1 MQMQN
6 ERKKLEELNLLDDF
20 LFNAMM
26 TYPEMGEKFTRK
38 ILKLLFNKEFR
49 NLKVIAQKSYGGLN
63 TDLRGARL
71 DVYVESDDSAE
82 IDASEDVSVYDL
94 EPDKNDKAKYI
105 AAFPQRIR
113 FYHAIIDSRSLKSG
127 EDFGKLKRVYVIF
140 ICNYD
145 PFGYD
150 RVKYTIRNMC
160 VEEPEMPY
168 DDGAQT
174 TVLYTKGTKGDDI
187 SEELRQ
193 FLNYMEN
200 TTQTNAVNDTL
211 KDIQKMVDIVKRDGE
226 VSLSYMK
233 GFERDTIMYEKGQ
246 EAERKNTERERQ
258 RADSAEKA
266 RDEAKKERD
275 EAENVRDQAEKA
287 RMIAEEEKIEAQKKT
302 AEALKRVAEL
312 EKILQCKTAEI
323 K

>member
-1 MQMQN
+1 MQN

-26 TYPEMGEKFTRK
+26 TYPEMGEEFTRK

-82 IDASEDVSVYDL
+82 IDAAEDMSIYDL
-94 EPDKNDKAKYI
+94 EPDKNDKAKYV

-174 TVLYTKGTKGDDI
+174 TILYTKGTKDDNI

-233 GFERDTIMYEKGQ
+233 GFERDTMMYEKGQ
-246 EAERKNTERERQ
+246 EAERQNTERERQ

-266 RDEAKKERD
+266 RDEA
-275 EAENVRDQAEKA
+275 ENA
-287 RMIAEEEKIEAQKKT
+287 RIIAEEEKVKAQKEA
-302 AEALKRVAEL
+302 AEALKRIKEL
-312 EKILQCKTAEI
+312 EKELKRT

>member
-1 MQMQN
+1 MQN

-26 TYPEMGEKFTRK
+26 TYPEMGERFTRK

-82 IDASEDVSVYDL
+82 IDASEDVSIYDL

-145 PFGYD
+145 PFSYD

-174 TVLYTKGTKGDDI
+174 TVLYTKGTKDDDI
-187 SEELRQ
+187 FEELRQ

-266 RDEAKKERD
+266 RDEAKKERE
-275 EAENVRDQAEKA
+275 EAENV
-287 RMIAEEEKIEAQKKT
+287 T

>member
-1 MQMQN
+1 MQN
-6 ERKKLEELNLLDDF
+6 ERRKLEELNLLDDF
-20 LFNAMM
+20 LFNALM
-26 TYPEMGEKFTRK
+26 TYPEMGEEFTRK
-38 ILKLLFNKEFR
+38 ILKLLFNKDFR
-49 NLKVIAQKSYGGLN
+49 KLKVIAQKSYGGLN

-82 IDASEDVSVYDL
+82 IDAKEETSIYDL
-94 EPDKNDKAKYI
+94 EPDKNDKSKYI
-105 AAFPQRIR
+105 EAFPQRIR

-127 EDFGKLKRVYVIF
+127 EDFGKLKKVYVIF

-174 TVLYTKGTKGDDI
+174 TVLYTKGTRGDDI

-233 GFERDTIMYEKGQ
+233 GFERDTLMYEKGQ
-246 EAERKNTERERQ
+246 EAERKNTEKERQNAERERK

-266 RDEAKKERD
+266 RI
-275 EAENVRDQAEKA
+275 
-287 RMIAEEEKIEAQKKT
+287 IAEEEKEK
-302 AEALKRVAEL
+302 ALKRIEEL
-312 EKILQCKTAEI
+312 EQKLKQVKLH
-323 K
+323 

>member
-1 MQMQN
+1 MQN

-38 ILKLLFNKEFR
+38 ILKLLFNREFR

-174 TVLYTKGTKGDDI
+174 TVLYTKGTKDDDI

-211 KDIQKMVDIVKRDGE
+211 KAIQKMVDIVKRDGE

-246 EAERKNTERERQ
+246 EAERQNTERERQ

-275 EAENVRDQAEKA
+275 EAENVRDSAEKA

-312 EKILQCKTAEI
+312 EKILQCKTAEV

>member
-1 MQMQN
+1 MQN

-26 TYPEMGEKFTRK
+26 TYPEMGEEFTRK

-82 IDASEDVSVYDL
+82 IDAAEDTSIYDL
-94 EPDKNDKAKYI
+94 EPDKNDKAKYV

-174 TVLYTKGTKGDDI
+174 TILYTKGTKDDDI

-233 GFERDTIMYEKGQ
+233 GFERDTMMYEKGQ
-246 EAERKNTERERQ
+246 EAERQNTERERQ

-266 RDEAKKERD
+266 RDEA
-275 EAENVRDQAEKA
+275 ENA
-287 RMIAEEEKIEAQKKT
+287 RISAEEEKAKAQKEA
-302 AEALKRVAEL
+302 AEALKRVEEL
-312 EKILQCKTAEI
+312 EKELERTK
-323 K
+323 

>member
-1 MQMQN
+1 MQN

-38 ILKLLFNKEFR
+38 ILKLLFNREFR

-145 PFGYD
+145 PFGCD

-174 TVLYTKGTKGDDI
+174 TVLYTKGTKDDDI

-211 KDIQKMVDIVKRDGE
+211 KAIQKMVDIVKRDGE

-246 EAERKNTERERQ
+246 EAERQNTERERQ

-275 EAENVRDQAEKA
+275 EAENVRDSAEKA
-287 RMIAEEEKIEAQKKT
+287 RMIAEEEKIKAQKET

>member
-1 MQMQN
+1 MQN

-82 IDASEDVSVYDL
+82 IDASEDASIYDL
-94 EPDKNDKAKYI
+94 EPDKNDRAKYV

-174 TVLYTKGTKGDDI
+174 TVLYTKGDDI

-193 FLNYMEN
+193 FLSYMEN

-246 EAERKNTERERQ
+246 AAERKNTERERQ

-266 RDEAKKERD
+266 RDEA
-275 EAENVRDQAEKA
+275 ENVRDEAEKA
-287 RMIAEEEKIEAQKKT
+287 RMIAEEEKIEAQKET

-312 EKILQCKTAEI
+312 EKLLQCKTTEI

>member
-1 MQMQN
+1 MQN
-6 ERKKLEELNLLDDF
+6 ERTKLEELNLLDDF

-82 IDASEDVSVYDL
+82 IDASEDASIYDL
-94 EPDKNDKAKYI
+94 EPDKNDRAKYI

-266 RDEAKKERD
+266 RDEA
-275 EAENVRDQAEKA
+275 ENVRDEAEKA
-287 RMIAEEEKIEAQKKT
+287 RMIAEEEKIKAQKET

-312 EKILQCKTAEI
+312 EALLQCKPTET

>member
-1 MQMQN
+1 MQN

-38 ILKLLFNKEFR
+38 ILKLLFNREFR

-82 IDASEDVSVYDL
+82 IDASEDVSIYDL

-211 KDIQKMVDIVKRDGE
+211 KAIQKMVDIVKRDGE

-246 EAERKNTERERQ
+246 AAERKNTERERQ

-266 RDEAKKERD
+266 R
-275 EAENVRDQAEKA
+275 
-287 RMIAEEEKIEAQKKT
+287 MIAEEEKINAQKET
-302 AEALKRVAEL
+302 TEALKRVAEL
-312 EKILQCKTAEI
+312 EKILQYKTAEG

>member
-1 MQMQN
+1 MQN

-82 IDASEDVSVYDL
+82 IDASEDAAIYDL

-174 TVLYTKGTKGDDI
+174 IVLYTKGAKGDDI

-246 EAERKNTERERQ
+246 AAERKNTERERQ

-266 RDEAKKERD
+266 R
-275 EAENVRDQAEKA
+275 
-287 RMIAEEEKIEAQKKT
+287 MIAEEEKINAQKET
-302 AEALKRVAEL
+302 TEALKRVAEL
-312 EKILQCKTAEI
+312 EKILQYKTAEG

>member
-1 MQMQN
+1 MQN

-82 IDASEDVSVYDL
+82 IDASEDVSIYDL

-145 PFGYD
+145 PFSYD

-174 TVLYTKGTKGDDI
+174 TVLYTKGTKDDDI
-187 SEELRQ
+187 FEELRQ

-275 EAENVRDQAEKA
+275 EAENVRDEAEKA

>member
-26 TYPEMGEKFTRK
+26 TYPEMGERFTRK

-82 IDASEDVSVYDL
+82 IDASEDVSIYDL

-226 VSLSYMK
+226 VLLSYMK

-275 EAENVRDQAEKA
+275 EAENVRDEAEKA

>member
-1 MQMQN
+1 MQN

-26 TYPEMGEKFTRK
+26 TYPEMGEEFTRK

-82 IDASEDVSVYDL
+82 IDAAEDTSIYDL
-94 EPDKNDKAKYI
+94 EPDKNDKAKYV

-174 TVLYTKGTKGDDI
+174 TILYTKGTKDDNI

-233 GFERDTIMYEKGQ
+233 GFERDTMMYEKGQ
-246 EAERKNTERERQ
+246 EAERQNTERERQ

-266 RDEAKKERD
+266 RDEA
-275 EAENVRDQAEKA
+275 ENA
-287 RMIAEEEKIEAQKKT
+287 RIIAEEEKVKAQKEA
-302 AEALKRVAEL
+302 AEALKRIEEL
-312 EKILQCKTAEI
+312 EKELKRT

>member
-1 MQMQN
+1 MQN

-82 IDASEDVSVYDL
+82 IDASEDVSIYDL
-94 EPDKNDKAKYI
+94 EPDKNDRAKYV

-266 RDEAKKERD
+266 RDEA
-275 EAENVRDQAEKA
+275 ENVRDEAEKA
-287 RMIAEEEKIEAQKKT
+287 RMIAEEEKIKAQKET

-312 EKILQCKTAEI
+312 EALLQCKPTET

>member
-1 MQMQN
+1 MQN

-82 IDASEDVSVYDL
+82 IDASEDASIYDL

-105 AAFPQRIR
+105 AAFPQRIC

-226 VSLSYMK
+226 VSLVYMK

-258 RADSAEKA
+258 RADSAEK
-266 RDEAKKERD
+266 
-275 EAENVRDQAEKA
+275 
-287 RMIAEEEKIEAQKKT
+287 EKIKAQKET

-312 EKILQCKTAEI
+312 EKILQCKTTEG

>member
-1 MQMQN
+1 MQN

-20 LFNAMM
+20 LFNTMM

-82 IDASEDVSVYDL
+82 IDASEDASIYDL

-160 VEEPEMPY
+160 VEESEMPY

-226 VSLSYMK
+226 VSLVYMK
-233 GFERDTIMYEKGQ
+233 AFERDTIMYEKGQ

-258 RADSAEKA
+258 RADFAEK
-266 RDEAKKERD
+266 
-275 EAENVRDQAEKA
+275 
-287 RMIAEEEKIEAQKKT
+287 EKIKAPKET
-302 AEALKRVAEL
+302 TEALKRVAEL
-312 EKILQCKTAEI
+312 EKILQCKTTEG

>member
-1 MQMQN
+1 MQN
-6 ERKKLEELNLLDDF
+6 ERKKLEEVNLLDDF

-26 TYPEMGEKFTRK
+26 TYPEMGERFTRK

-82 IDASEDVSVYDL
+82 IDASEDVSIYDL

-145 PFGYD
+145 PFSYD

-174 TVLYTKGTKGDDI
+174 TVLYTKGTKDDDI
-187 SEELRQ
+187 FEELRQ

-266 RDEAKKERD
+266 RDEAKKERE
-275 EAENVRDQAEKA
+275 EAENVRDSAEKA
-287 RMIAEEEKIEAQKKT
+287 RMIAEEEKIKAQKET

>member
-1 MQMQN
+1 MQN
-6 ERKKLEELNLLDDF
+6 KRKKLEELNLLDDF

-26 TYPEMGEKFTRK
+26 TYPEMGEEFTRK

-82 IDASEDVSVYDL
+82 IDATEDASIYDL
-94 EPDKNDKAKYI
+94 EPDKNDKAKYV

-174 TVLYTKGTKGDDI
+174 TILYTKGTKDDNI
-187 SEELRQ
+187 FEELRQ

-246 EAERKNTERERQ
+246 EAERQNTEKERQ
-258 RADSAEKA
+258 RANSAEKA
-266 RDEAKKERD
+266 RDEAENARISAD
-275 EAENVRDQAEKA
+275 EENVK
-287 RMIAEEEKIEAQKKT
+287 AQKD
-302 AEALKRVAEL
+302 ASDALNRFD
-312 EKILQCKTAEI
+312 
-323 K
+323 

>member
-1 MQMQN
+1 MQN

-82 IDASEDVSVYDL
+82 IDASEDVSIYDL

-174 TVLYTKGTKGDDI
+174 IVLYTKGTKGDDI

-226 VSLSYMK
+226 VLLSYMK

-275 EAENVRDQAEKA
+275 EAENVRDEAEKA

>member
-1 MQMQN
+1 MQN

-38 ILKLLFNKEFR
+38 ILKLLFNREFR

-145 PFGYD
+145 PFGCD

-174 TVLYTKGTKGDDI
+174 TVLYTKGTKDDDI

-211 KDIQKMVDIVKRDGE
+211 KSIQKMVDIVKRDGE

-246 EAERKNTERERQ
+246 EAERQNTERERQ

-275 EAENVRDQAEKA
+275 EAENVRDSAEKA
-287 RMIAEEEKIEAQKKT
+287 RMIAEEEKIKAQKET

>member
-1 MQMQN
+1 MQN

-26 TYPEMGEKFTRK
+26 TYPEMGERFTRK

-82 IDASEDVSVYDL
+82 IDASEDVSIYDL

-145 PFGYD
+145 PFDYD

-275 EAENVRDQAEKA
+275 EAENVRDEAEKA

>member
-1 MQMQN
+1 MK
-6 ERKKLEELNLLDDF
+6 RKKLEELNLLDDF

-82 IDASEDVSVYDL
+82 IDASEDASIYDL

-174 TVLYTKGTKGDDI
+174 TVLYTKGTK
-187 SEELRQ
+187 
-193 FLNYMEN
+193 
-200 TTQTNAVNDTL
+200 V
-211 KDIQKMVDIVKRDGE
+211 
-226 VSLSYMK
+226 
-233 GFERDTIMYEKGQ
+233 
-246 EAERKNTERERQ
+246 
-258 RADSAEKA
+258 
-266 RDEAKKERD
+266 
-275 EAENVRDQAEKA
+275 
-287 RMIAEEEKIEAQKKT
+287 
-302 AEALKRVAEL
+302 
-312 EKILQCKTAEI
+312 
-323 K
+323 

>member
-1 MQMQN
+1 MQN
-6 ERKKLEELNLLDDF
+6 ERKKMEALNLLDDF

-26 TYPEMGEKFTRK
+26 TYPEMGEEFTRK

-82 IDASEDVSVYDL
+82 IDAAEDMSIYDL
-94 EPDKNDKAKYI
+94 EPDKNDKAKYV

-174 TVLYTKGTKGDDI
+174 TILYTKGTKDDNI

-233 GFERDTIMYEKGQ
+233 GFERDTMMYEKGQ
-246 EAERKNTERERQ
+246 EAERQNTERERE
-258 RADSAEKA
+258 REDSAEKA
-266 RDEAKKERD
+266 RDEA
-275 EAENVRDQAEKA
+275 ENA
-287 RMIAEEEKIEAQKKT
+287 RIIAEEEKVKAQKEA
-302 AEALKRVAEL
+302 AEALKRIEEL
-312 EKILQCKTAEI
+312 EKELKRT

>member
-1 MQMQN
+1 MQN

-26 TYPEMGEKFTRK
+26 TYPEMGEEFTRK

-82 IDASEDVSVYDL
+82 IDAAEDTSIYDL
-94 EPDKNDKAKYI
+94 EPDKNDKAKYV

-174 TVLYTKGTKGDDI
+174 TILYTKGTKDDNI

-226 VSLSYMK
+226 VSLRYMK
-233 GFERDTIMYEKGQ
+233 GFERDTMMYEKGQ
-246 EAERKNTERERQ
+246 EAERQNTEKERQ
-258 RADSAEKA
+258 RANSAEKA
-266 RDEAKKERD
+266 RDEA
-275 EAENVRDQAEKA
+275 ENA
-287 RMIAEEEKIEAQKKT
+287 RIIAEEEKVKAQKEA
-302 AEALKRVAEL
+302 AEALKRVEEL
-312 EKILQCKTAEI
+312 EKELERTK
-323 K
+323 

>member
-1 MQMQN
+1 
-6 ERKKLEELNLLDDF
+6 
-20 LFNAMM
+20 MM

-38 ILKLLFNKEFR
+38 ILKLLFNREFR

-82 IDASEDVSVYDL
+82 IDASEDASIYDL

-145 PFGYD
+145 PFDYD

-275 EAENVRDQAEKA
+275 EAENVRDEAEKA

>member
-1 MQMQN
+1 MQN

-38 ILKLLFNKEFR
+38 ILKLLFNRDFR
-49 NLKVIAQKSYGGLN
+49 NLKVIAQKSYRGLN

-71 DVYVESDDSAE
+71 DVYVECDDSAE
-82 IDASEDVSVYDL
+82 IDASEDASIYDL

-145 PFGYD
+145 PFSYD

-174 TVLYTKGTKGDDI
+174 TVLYTKGTKDDDI

-266 RDEAKKERD
+266 RDEAKKERE
-275 EAENVRDQAEKA
+275 EAENVRDSAEKA
-287 RMIAEEEKIEAQKKT
+287 RMIAEEEKIKAQKET

>member
-1 MQMQN
+1 MQS

-38 ILKLLFNKEFR
+38 ILKLLFNK
-49 NLKVIAQKSYGGLN
+49 A
-63 TDLRGARL
+63 
-71 DVYVESDDSAE
+71 
-82 IDASEDVSVYDL
+82 
-94 EPDKNDKAKYI
+94 
-105 AAFPQRIR
+105 
-113 FYHAIIDSRSLKSG
+113 
-127 EDFGKLKRVYVIF
+127 
-140 ICNYD
+140 
-145 PFGYD
+145 
-150 RVKYTIRNMC
+150 
-160 VEEPEMPY
+160 
-168 DDGAQT
+168 
-174 TVLYTKGTKGDDI
+174 VLYTKGTKGDDI

-211 KDIQKMVDIVKRDGE
+211 KDIQKMVDIVKWDGE

-246 EAERKNTERERQ
+246 EAERQNTERERQ

-275 EAENVRDQAEKA
+275 EAKNARDESENARTIAEK
-287 RMIAEEEKIEAQKKT
+287 EKIKAQKET

-312 EKILQCKTAEI
+312 EKILQCKTAEV

>member
-1 MQMQN
+1 MQN

-38 ILKLLFNKEFR
+38 ILKLLFNREFR

-145 PFGYD
+145 PFGCD

-174 TVLYTKGTKGDDI
+174 TVLYTKGKKDDDI

-211 KDIQKMVDIVKRDGE
+211 KAIQKMVDIVKRDGE

-246 EAERKNTERERQ
+246 EAERQNTERERQ

-275 EAENVRDQAEKA
+275 EAENVRDSAEKA
-287 RMIAEEEKIEAQKKT
+287 RMIAEEEKIKAQKET

>member
-1 MQMQN
+1 MQN

-38 ILKLLFNKEFR
+38 ILKLLFNREFR

-82 IDASEDVSVYDL
+82 IDASEDASIYDL
-94 EPDKNDKAKYI
+94 EPDKNDRAKYI

-145 PFGYD
+145 PFGCD
-150 RVKYTIRNMC
+150 RVKYTIQNMC

-174 TVLYTKGTKGDDI
+174 TVLYTKGTKDDDI

-211 KDIQKMVDIVKRDGE
+211 KAIQKMVDIVKRDGE

-246 EAERKNTERERQ
+246 EAERQNTERERQ

-275 EAENVRDQAEKA
+275 EAENVRDSAEKA
-287 RMIAEEEKIEAQKKT
+287 RMIAEEEKIKAQKET

>member
-1 MQMQN
+1 MQN

-38 ILKLLFNKEFR
+38 ILKLLFNREFR

-82 IDASEDVSVYDL
+82 IDASEDASIYDL

-174 TVLYTKGTKGDDI
+174 TVLYTKGTKGDGI

-246 EAERKNTERERQ
+246 EAEHQNTERERQ

-266 RDEAKKERD
+266 R
-275 EAENVRDQAEKA
+275 
-287 RMIAEEEKIEAQKKT
+287 MIAEEEKIKAQKET

-312 EKILQCKTAEI
+312 EDHIGVWPCVQQRVYSPVGGSPI

>member
-1 MQMQN
+1 MQN

-38 ILKLLFNKEFR
+38 ILKLLFNREFR

-145 PFGYD
+145 PFGCD

-174 TVLYTKGTKGDDI
+174 TVLYTKGTKDDDI

-211 KDIQKMVDIVKRDGE
+211 KAIQKMVDIVKRDGE

-258 RADSAEKA
+258 RADFAEK
-266 RDEAKKERD
+266 
-275 EAENVRDQAEKA
+275 
-287 RMIAEEEKIEAQKKT
+287 EKIKAPKET
-302 AEALKRVAEL
+302 TEALKRVAEL
-312 EKILQCKTAEI
+312 EKILQCKTTEG

>member
-1 MQMQN
+1 MQN

-26 TYPEMGEKFTRK
+26 TYPEMGEEFTRK

-82 IDASEDVSVYDL
+82 IDAAEDTSIYDL
-94 EPDKNDKAKYI
+94 EPDKNDKAKYV

-174 TVLYTKGTKGDDI
+174 TILYTKGTKDDNI

-211 KDIQKMVDIVKRDGE
+211 KDIQKMVDIVKRDRE

-246 EAERKNTERERQ
+246 EAERQNTEKERQ
-258 RADSAEKA
+258 RANSAEKA
-266 RDEAKKERD
+266 RDEA
-275 EAENVRDQAEKA
+275 ENA
-287 RMIAEEEKIEAQKKT
+287 RISAEEEKAKAQKEA
-302 AEALKRVAEL
+302 AEALKRVKEL
-312 EKILQCKTAEI
+312 EKELERTK
-323 K
+323 